1 MGFLALIDHLFN
13 LALPALWMATTL
25 VALQRLAGW
34 RHPLRLGWGRQWMW
48 LFLTGL
54 AVIVAGWL
62 VLQRD
67 GAMLTYLALVVATGA
82 VQAWLVHRYRSASQ
96 DAFRS

>member
-1 MGFLALIDHLFN
+1 MSVSFGTAELMSVA
-13 LALPALWMATTL
+13 ATL
-25 VALQRLAGW
+25 GW
-34 RHPLRLGWGRQWMW
+34 ASGLRLYAV

-96 DAFRS
+96 DASRS